1 MATEDRGTGSVVSS
15 GSEVSKGSQ
24 KKEGNMSEGN
34 VRSAGQRAAQA
45 ALKRGQQAQ
54 QKKENAPMANS
65 NSTEW
70 KFNAAEW
77 PAIASRIEALKKVD
91 PEGYKNLRV
100 AEWYSIKQA
109 AYIIGQGT
117 QWLRKQLINKTDK
130 QGHPYFLQGQT
141 KMAKFTTPTG
151 EGSVEMW
158 MIRIDAVQERMMHFL
173 AAAAKKEAVRNNP
186 KAHIRTNTYQP
197 RKSLLEQVAEMSEE
211 EKAQLKKLLG

>member
-1 MATEDRGTGSVVSS
+1 
-15 GSEVSKGSQ
+15 
-24 KKEGNMSEGN
+24 
-34 VRSAGQRAAQA
+34 
-45 ALKRGQQAQ
+45 
-54 QKKENAPMANS
+54 MANS

-77 PAIASRIEALKKVD
+77 PAISARIEALKKVD

-100 AEWYSIKQA
+100 TEWYSIKQA

-130 QGHPYFLQGQT
+130 QGRPYFLQGQT
-141 KMAKFTTPTG
+141 KQVEMPNALLEGTT
-151 EGSVEMW
+151 VMW

-173 AAAAKKEAVRNNP
+173 AVAAKKEAVRNNP

>member
-1 MATEDRGTGSVVSS
+1 MA
-15 GSEVSKGSQ
+15 
-24 KKEGNMSEGN
+24 EGN
-34 VRSAGQRAAQA
+34 VRAAAKRASEA
-45 ALKRGQQAQ
+45 ALKRGAEQQA
-54 QKKENAPMANS
+54 KKEAPVTKS
-65 NSTEW
+65 NSSSNEW

-100 AEWYSIKQA
+100 AEWYSIKHA

-130 QGHPYFLQGQT
+130 QGHPYFEPGQT
-141 KMAKFTTPTG
+141 KRAKMASPTG
-151 EGSVEMW
+151 EGSIEMW